1 MFSFRENCMKDS
13 AKAFRSLY
21 QRPYFMPQTV
31 EISDTNWIFVSK
43 GSLEHHFDVIEKKGI
58 WFFKEIK
65 IFIWLQ
71 VCFCSFLTV
80 KTTVPCTYTI
90 VLLNSSILYVFNV
103 LLDSPLYTLVDADS
117 YEGSVWDCTLSQGPL
132 HQVLCGCSSR
142 VTSGRNQ

>member
-65 IFIWLQ
+65 IFDYNCAFAVFLQ
-71 VCFCSFLTV
+71 CK

-90 VLLNSSILYVFNV
+90 VLLNSSILYV
-103 LLDSPLYTLVDADS
+103 LLDSPLYTPVGADS